1 MKKDSI
7 WVKITLIIALIVMFI
22 GLFVTKCNAQSYV
35 QKPKA
40 QYDTVYCD
48 AKCIVKYT
56 STISQTT
63 GKPKYFAVYKDVANK
78 INELIPVSQTVYTYI
93 ETCKANGIE
102 PSLGIKLRNGQISS
116 LIRFK
121 PVLKVTRR

>member
-1 MKKDSI
+1 MENNCF
-7 WVKITLIIALIVMFI
+7 WARMTLVVALIVMFI
-22 GLFVTKCNAQSYV
+22 SLCVTKCNAQSYT

-40 QYDTVYCD
+40 QYDTVYCN
-48 AKCIVKYT
+48 AKYIVKYT
-56 STISQTT
+56 STTTST
-63 GKPKYFAVYKDVANK
+63 GKLRYFAVYKDIANK
-78 INELIPVSQTVYTYI
+78 INELIPVSQTVYDYI

-121 PVLKVTRR
+121 PVLRVTRK

>member
-7 WVKITLIIALIVMFI
+7 WVKITLVIALIVMFI
-22 GLFVTKCNAQSYV
+22 GLCVTKCNAQSYS
-35 QKPKA
+35 QRYETR
-40 QYDTVYCD
+40 YDTVYCNI
-48 AKCIVKYT
+48 KCIVKYT
-56 STISQTT
+56 STVTSS
-63 GKPKYFAVYKDVANK
+63 GKPRYFAVYKDTVNK

-121 PVLKVTRR
+121 PVLRVTRK

>member
-1 MKKDSI
+1 MENNCF
-7 WVKITLIIALIVMFI
+7 WARMTLVVALIVMFI
-22 GLFVTKCNAQSYV
+22 SLCVIKCNAQSYT

-40 QYDTVYCD
+40 QYDTVYCN
-48 AKCIVKYT
+48 AKYIVKYT
-56 STISQTT
+56 STATLT
-63 GKPKYFAVYKDVANK
+63 GKPRYFAVYKDIANK
-78 INELIPVSQTVYTYI
+78 INELIPVSQTVYDYI

-121 PVLKVTRR
+121 PVLRVTRK

>member
-1 MKKDSI
+1 MENNCF
-7 WVKITLIIALIVMFI
+7 WAKITLVVALIVMFI
-22 GLFVTKCNAQSYV
+22 GLCVAKCNAQSYT

-40 QYDTVYCD
+40 QYDTVYCN
-48 AKCIVKYT
+48 AKYIVKYT
-56 STISQTT
+56 STTTST
-63 GKPKYFAVYKDVANK
+63 GKPRYFAVYKDAANK
-78 INELIPVSQTVYTYI
+78 INELIPVSQTVYDYI

-121 PVLKVTRR
+121 PVLRVTRK

>member
-1 MKKDSI
+1 MENNCFWAKMTL
-7 WVKITLIIALIVMFI
+7 VVALIIMFI
-22 GLFVTKCNAQSYV
+22 SLCVIKCNAQNYT

-40 QYDTVYCD
+40 QYDTVYCN
-48 AKCIVKYT
+48 AKYIVKYT
-56 STISQTT
+56 STTTST
-63 GKPKYFAVYKDVANK
+63 GKPRYFAVYKDAANK
-78 INELIPVSQTVYTYI
+78 INELIPVSQTVYDYI

-121 PVLKVTRR
+121 LVLRVIRK